1 MEMRGQRK
9 VALPIIKC
17 EFKLVTGG
25 RRGCFAVGM
34 VCTKLVQLTPIL
46 KTSRGINEL
55 EHKADL
61 SYMTVYVQYSTHSA
75 LKTDQTHS
83 NSSASAQAA
92 LQAAQALA
100 GVSDDKQTV
109 K

>member
-1 MEMRGQRK
+1 M
-9 VALPIIKC
+9 A
-17 EFKLVTGG
+17 
-25 RRGCFAVGM
+25 
-34 VCTKLVQLTPIL
+34 
-46 KTSRGINEL
+46 
-55 EHKADL
+55 
-61 SYMTVYVQYSTHSA
+61 VYVQYSTHSA

-109 K
+109 KWHLRVSPSCTYVYMHMNCQVTDTERLLFLQ

>member
-1 MEMRGQRK
+1 
-9 VALPIIKC
+9 
-17 EFKLVTGG
+17 
-25 RRGCFAVGM
+25 
-34 VCTKLVQLTPIL
+34 
-46 KTSRGINEL
+46 
-55 EHKADL
+55 
-61 SYMTVYVQYSTHSA
+61 MTVYVQYSTHSA

>member
-1 MEMRGQRK
+1 M
-9 VALPIIKC
+9 
-17 EFKLVTGG
+17 
-25 RRGCFAVGM
+25 VG
-34 VCTKLVQLTPIL
+34 TKLVQLTPIL

-61 SYMTVYVQYSTHSA
+61 SYMAVYVQYSTHSA